1 MEPRRT
7 ISTRTLI
14 AGLVAQAPLALKNFR
29 LYFTNLYRRKI
40 LRTNIVAP
48 YAIIF
53 YATHK
58 CNLACSYCTQK
69 EPDVFSEELTTSE
82 TLRLLRV
89 IRRETDSIVFTGGE
103 PTLRPDIEE
112 LISAARRRLRFRS
125 VMLITNGTLL
135 DRRSSLF
142 ENLTG
147 LVISLDALT
156 MDPANPL
163 SKPAALPKVMENIA
177 LAKSRMPHPRTI
189 TISTVIEEWNIGEI
203 ERILDWAGE
212 QGFVFATQSALKEKL
227 PNLHLIENPRYLEL
241 VRKIVDR
248 RKQNLQPIN
257 GTPRIIETL
266 LRFGDFQ
273 CFPTMF
279 PRVYPNGDVFYPCE
293 PLRKIGGNLLREGS
307 LAEVFAR
314 GKKLY
319 GEIPACHGICHLF
332 GNVISHYYTND
343 FWRLAGEYI
352 R

>member
-1 MEPRRT
+1 MEPSRS
-7 ISTRTLI
+7 ISTRRLI
-14 AGLVAQAPLALKNFR
+14 AGLIAQAPLALKNFH
-29 LYFTNLYRRKI
+29 LYFSNLYRRKI
-40 LRTNIVAP
+40 LRTNIVKP
-48 YAIIF
+48 YALIF

-58 CNLACSYCTQK
+58 CNLACAYCTQK
-69 EPDVFSEELTTSE
+69 EPDVFSEELPTRE
-82 TLRLLRV
+82 TLRLLRL

-103 PTLRPDIEE
+103 PTLRPDIVE
-112 LISAARRRLRFRS
+112 LVTAARRDMRFRS

-135 DRRSSLF
+135 DRRSAVF
-142 ENLTG
+142 EHLTG

-156 MDPANPL
+156 MDPTNPL

-177 LAKSRMPHPRTI
+177 LAKSCMPHPRTI

-212 QGFVFATQSALKEKL
+212 QGFVFATQAALNEKL
-227 PNLHLIENPRYLEL
+227 PNLRLIENQRYLEL
-241 VRKIVDR
+241 VRKIIDR
-248 RKQNLQPIN
+248 RKRNAQPIN
-257 GTPRIIETL
+257 GTPRTIETL

-307 LAEVFAR
+307 LAKVFAR
-314 GKKLY
+314 GKRLY
-319 GEIPACHGICHLF
+319 GDIPECHGICHLF
-332 GNVISHYYTND
+332 GNVISHYYAND
-343 FWRLAGEYI
+343 FWRLAGDYI